1 MYISAAFVR
10 GKKVSYWT
18 LSALSAGQQQTLYQG
33 PAPPPP
39 PTHTHGDGS
48 GGGGM
53 TRSHT
58 QEVHHFPKGYT
69 VLDEIQQFCSQMSHR
84 MRKVILRFTWVQWCT
99 AQKKRHTPQ
108 KNKKK
113 KRVPKT
119 KWTVFLHPSTWLI
132 EKNPTSFQLFLVF
145 LKRKQV
151 AGPGW
156 YEVLQNC
163 VSKHIWPAD
172 APINF

>member
-39 PTHTHGDGS
+39 QHTHMGTGV
-48 GGGGM
+48 GGGHDKQPHSRGA
-53 TRSHT
+53 S
-58 QEVHHFPKGYT
+58 FPKGLYCTGWDTTILQSNEPQDEKSYLTFHLGT
-69 VLDEIQQFCSQMSHR
+69 VMHCSEKKTHP
-84 MRKVILRFTWVQWCT
+84 
-99 AQKKRHTPQ
+99 QKKQ
-108 KNKKK
+108 KK